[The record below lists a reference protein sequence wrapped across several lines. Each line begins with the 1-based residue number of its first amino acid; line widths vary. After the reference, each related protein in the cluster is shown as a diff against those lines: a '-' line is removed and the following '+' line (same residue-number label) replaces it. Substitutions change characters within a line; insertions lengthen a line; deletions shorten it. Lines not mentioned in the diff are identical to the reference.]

1 MKNLV
6 LVVAILALAVI
17 AVSVLAPG
25 NPLSRLFRSKKV
37 VVVTGT
43 NRQAALIRRHPI
55 IISSRALNRSL

>member
-6 LVVAILALAVI
+6 LVVAILVLVAI

-25 NPLSRLFRSKKV
+25 NSLSRLFRSKEV